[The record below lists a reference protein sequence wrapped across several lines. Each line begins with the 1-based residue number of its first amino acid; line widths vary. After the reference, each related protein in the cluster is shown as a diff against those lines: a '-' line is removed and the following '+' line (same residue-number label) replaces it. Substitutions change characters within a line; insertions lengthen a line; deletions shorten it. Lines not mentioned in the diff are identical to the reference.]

1 MTFAEFYLTQITQLE
16 NGVTAFALAQN
27 LTFAIAIFSVPIF
40 RREVVRASWRWT
52 YIAPVIGKLVYVI
65 AQVFC
70 LWIEMKLVASLHG
83 PTFDWIPVSLAVGRI
98 VGVLIGVAP
107 LMLAMM
113 AVRLRDKLDA
123 ARTVAA

>member
-1 MTFAEFYLTQITQLE
+1 
-16 NGVTAFALAQN
+16 
-27 LTFAIAIFSVPIF
+27 
-40 RREVVRASWRWT
+40 
-52 YIAPVIGKLVYVI
+52 
-65 AQVFC
+65 
-70 LWIEMKLVASLHG
+70 MKLVASLHG